1 VGVYLRTYTHPPAL
15 PNDLNGGT
23 PESWTSFTSSIE
35 FDFAHYHFVEAQSS
49 AGLIN
54 MALDLW
60 AATVVEFG
68 GAAPLR
74 NPKELYATID
84 AVKLSELPWKTYTV
98 RYQGP
103 PSSSGHSPKVDDAG
117 VYALHTGLTSS
128 PSFLPTLYDCL
139 GCSSD
144 PFVINADII
153 KSIQASPLTGLSLWY
168 VNIFLFIPQLTGIY
182 TGKRSPQ

>member
-1 VGVYLRTYTHPPAL
+1 MYLRPYTRPPAL

-23 PESWTSFTSSIE
+23 PESWTPFTSRIE

-68 GAAPLR
+68 GAAPWK

-84 AVKLSELPWKTYTV
+84 AIKLSESPWKTYTV

-103 PSSSGHSPKVDDAG
+103 LPPGARPKWMTQAYTLCTRDSRQVLHHQLETTEFKDKINLSPYRQFDSHHQRIWSNLMSADWVWTQA
-117 VYALHTGLTSS
+117 VRS
-128 PSFLPTLYDCL
+128 
-139 GCSSD
+139 
-144 PFVINADII
+144 NA
-153 KSIQASPLTGLSLWY
+153 
-168 VNIFLFIPQLTGIY
+168 
-182 TGKRSPQ
+182 